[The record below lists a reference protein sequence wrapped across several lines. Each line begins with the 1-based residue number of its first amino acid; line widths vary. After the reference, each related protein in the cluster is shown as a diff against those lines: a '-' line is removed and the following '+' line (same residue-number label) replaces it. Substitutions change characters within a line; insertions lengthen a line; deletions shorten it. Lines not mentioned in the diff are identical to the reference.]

1 MNTLDNQANGPAT
14 VLVVDDDAGARLLV
28 GTALEMAGFRVIAA
42 ADGASALGQFRE
54 QPADCVVLDVVMP
67 GMNGFDVC
75 SALRAL
81 PESRH
86 VPILMQTSLDD
97 MESVNR
103 AYNAGATD
111 FSSKGINPM
120 LLAQRVKFLVRAKQT
135 QDQLRESEARVRYLA
150 YYDPLTALPNRQ
162 RLLQILEQQVEW
174 ALPRQRGLAVLMLDV
189 DNFSRINDTQGQA
202 VGDVLLKEVAHRLQ
216 NCLRDSQRSVD
227 RADDSAEKIDITD
240 WVARTG
246 GDEFALALPGIS
258 TAEAA
263 QAVAQRVQLA
273 LARPFVFAQAE
284 IPLSATMGISLFP
297 GDAATAGALIKNA
310 DAAMHHGKKTG
321 HGGLEFFNKSI
332 STRAARHLSME
343 ADLRKAVERGEFT
356 LNYQPRL
363 ALKDLRVEAVEAL
376 LRWRHPQRGFVAPD
390 EFIPL
395 AEQTGLI
402 VEIGDWV
409 LREACAQARRWRDAG
424 GPGWQVA
431 VNVSGVQFRDGS
443 LVSRVAH
450 AVDAAGIDSRMI
462 ELEFTEG
469 ALIEYSAAVNKAV
482 KSLKELGV
490 ATALDDFG
498 TGYSSLSY
506 LRHFPIDTLK
516 IDRVFVRDIASKNGG
531 NAPLVDAI
539 IAMAKSLGLA
549 TVAEGVETEAQWQ
562 YLKTRDANQVQGFLF
577 CRPLALEALESWHA
591 DWMHANRV
599 KVGRL
604 RLGIPEPGSRPSLLS
619 RAPPDHLGAVLVARQ
634 HARQHEQEIGQ
645 AIQIFEGL
653 GRYAFGSRQRPTAAL
668 GAPANGAGDMAG
680 GRRRA
685 AAGQYELLQGRQGL
699 VEFVQHRFEPI
710 DMRRLDHAMPGNAQF
725 TSQIEQVVLDFRETA
740 GDARRQCGDAQD
752 HADRAVGLVDGAVG
766 LDPQIFLRHP

>member
-1 MNTLDNQANGPAT
+1 METMNTSEHPVVIPAT
-14 VLVVDDDAGARLLV
+14 VLVVDDDPGARLLV
-28 GTALEMAGFRVIAA
+28 GAALEMAGFLVVTA
-42 ADGASALGQFRE
+42 ADGAAALGQFRAH
-54 QPADCVVLDVVMP
+54 PADCVVLDVVMP

-75 SALRAL
+75 SELRKL
-81 PESRH
+81 PGCRH

-162 RLLQILEQQVEW
+162 RLLQILEQQVAW
-174 ALPRQRGLAVLMLDV
+174 ATPRQRGLAVLMLDV

-202 VGDVLLKEVAHRLQ
+202 VGDVLLKEVAHRLK
-216 NCLRDSQRSVD
+216 NCLRDSQRTLD
-227 RADDSAEKIDITD
+227 LTDDTIERRDIND

-246 GDEFALALPGIS
+246 GDEFALALPGVPS
-258 TAEAA
+258 AEAA
-263 QAVAQRVQLA
+263 QIVARRVQLA
-273 LARPFVFAQAE
+273 LARPFVFAQQE
-284 IPLSATMGISLFP
+284 IPLSASMGISLFP
-297 GDAATAGALIKNA
+297 GDATTSEALIKNA
-310 DAAMHHGKKTG
+310 DAAMHHGKKSG

-332 STRAARHLSME
+332 SKRAARHLSME
-343 ADLRKAVERGEFT
+343 ADLRKALERGEFS

-363 ALKDLRVEAVEAL
+363 GLNDLRVEAVEAL
-376 LRWRHPQRGFVAPD
+376 LRWRHPQRGLVAPD

-409 LREACAQARRWRDAG
+409 LREACAQVRRWRDAG
-424 GPGWQVA
+424 GPDWQVA

-443 LVSRVAH
+443 LVSRVSRAIG
-450 AVDAAGIDSRMI
+450 AAGIESRRI

-469 ALIEYSAAVNKAV
+469 ALIEYSAAVSKAV

-516 IDRVFVRDIASKNGG
+516 IDRVFVRDIASKNDG
-531 NAPLVDAI
+531 NVPLVDAI
-539 IAMAKSLGLA
+539 IAMARSLRLA

-562 YLKTRDANQVQGFLF
+562 YLKTRSADQVQGFLF
-577 CRPLALEALESWHA
+577 CRPLAIADLAVWHA
-591 DWMHANRV
+591 DWLRANQ
-599 KVGRL
+599 L
-604 RLGIPEPGSRPSLLS
+604 
-619 RAPPDHLGAVLVARQ
+619 
-634 HARQHEQEIGQ
+634 
-645 AIQIFEGL
+645 
-653 GRYAFGSRQRPTAAL
+653 
-668 GAPANGAGDMAG
+668 
-680 GRRRA
+680 RA
-685 AAGQYELLQGRQGL
+685 AIA
-699 VEFVQHRFEPI
+699 
-710 DMRRLDHAMPGNAQF
+710 
-725 TSQIEQVVLDFRETA
+725 
-740 GDARRQCGDAQD
+740 
-752 HADRAVGLVDGAVG
+752 
-766 LDPQIFLRHP
+766 

>member
-1 MNTLDNQANGPAT
+1 METMNTSENQAVVPAT
-14 VLVVDDDAGARLLV
+14 VLVVDDDPGARLLV
-28 GTALEMAGFRVIAA
+28 GTVLEMAGFRVVTAV
-42 ADGASALGQFRE
+42 DGPTALSQFAE
-54 QPADCVVLDVVMP
+54 HPADCVVLDVVMP

-75 SALRAL
+75 SALRRL
-81 PESRH
+81 PDGPH

-111 FSSKGINPM
+111 FTSKGINPM
-120 LLAQRVKFLVRAKQT
+120 LLAQRVKFLVRSKQT

-162 RLLQILEQQVEW
+162 RLLQILEQQVAW
-174 ALPRQRGLAVLMLDV
+174 AVSRQRGLAVLMLDV
-189 DNFSRINDTQGQA
+189 DNFSRLNDTQGPA
-202 VGDVLLKEVAHRLQ
+202 VGDMLLKEVAHRLQ
-216 NCLRDSQRSVD
+216 NCLRDSQRTLD
-227 RADDSAEKIDITD
+227 PEEETLERKDIND

-246 GDEFALALPGIS
+246 GDEFALALPGVS

-297 GDAATAGALIKNA
+297 GDAATPEALVKNA
-310 DAAMHHGKKTG
+310 DAAMHYGKKVG
-321 HGGLEFFNKSI
+321 QGGLEFFNKSI

-343 ADLRKAVERGEFT
+343 TDLRKALERGEFT
-356 LNYQPRL
+356 LYYQPRL
-363 ALKDLRVEAVEAL
+363 ALEDLRVEAVEAL
-376 LRWRHPQRGFVAPD
+376 LRWKHPQRGFVAPD

-395 AEQTGLI
+395 AEQNGMI

-424 GPGWQVA
+424 AADWQVA

-443 LVSRVAH
+443 LVSRVSRAI
-450 AVDAAGIDSRMI
+450 DAAGIESRMI

-469 ALIEYSAAVNKAV
+469 ALIEYSAAVSKAV
-482 KSLKELGV
+482 KALKALGV

-516 IDRVFVRDIASKNGG
+516 IDRAFVRDIASYNGG

-577 CRPLALEALESWHA
+577 CRPLAIVDLERWHA
-591 DWMHANRV
+591 DWLHAHQ
-599 KVGRL
+599 
-604 RLGIPEPGSRPSLLS
+604 S
-619 RAPPDHLGAVLVARQ
+619 DVASV
-634 HARQHEQEIGQ
+634 A
-645 AIQIFEGL
+645 
-653 GRYAFGSRQRPTAAL
+653 
-668 GAPANGAGDMAG
+668 
-680 GRRRA
+680 
-685 AAGQYELLQGRQGL
+685 
-699 VEFVQHRFEPI
+699 
-710 DMRRLDHAMPGNAQF
+710 
-725 TSQIEQVVLDFRETA
+725 
-740 GDARRQCGDAQD
+740 
-752 HADRAVGLVDGAVG
+752 
-766 LDPQIFLRHP
+766 

>member
-1 MNTLDNQANGPAT
+1 MNTTEDHAVIPAT
-14 VLVVDDDAGARLLV
+14 VLVVDDDPGARLLV
-28 GTALEMAGFRVIAA
+28 GTALEMAGFRVATA
-42 ADGASALGQFRE
+42 CDGVGALSRFRA

-67 GMNGFDVC
+67 GMSGFDVC

-81 PESRH
+81 PDCRH

-103 AYNAGATD
+103 AYNVGATD

-162 RLLQILEQQVEW
+162 RLLQILEQQVAW

-202 VGDVLLKEVAHRLQ
+202 VGDALLKEIAHRLQ
-216 NCLRDSQRSVD
+216 YCLRDAQRSLDQVGD
-227 RADDSAEKIDITD
+227 AETQDITD

-246 GDEFALALPGIS
+246 GDEFTLALPGVS
-258 TAEAA
+258 TADAA
-263 QAVAQRVQLA
+263 QIVARRVQSA
-273 LARPFVFAQAE
+273 LARPFVFAQQE

-297 GDAATAGALIKNA
+297 GDADTAEALVKNA
-310 DAAMHHGKKTG
+310 DAAMHHGRKTG
-321 HGGLEFFNKSI
+321 QGALEFFKKSI
-332 STRAARHLSME
+332 STRAAKNLSME
-343 ADLRKAVERGEFT
+343 ADLRKALERDEFT

-363 ALKDLRVEAVEAL
+363 SLEDLRVDAVEAL
-376 LRWRHPQRGFVAPD
+376 LRWRHPQRGMVSPD

-395 AEQTGLI
+395 AERSGLI

-409 LREACAQARRWRDAG
+409 LREACAQVRRWRDAG
-424 GPGWQVA
+424 APGWQVA

-443 LVSRVAH
+443 LVSRVSRAI
-450 AVDAAGIDSRMI
+450 DAAGIDSRMI

-469 ALIEYSAAVNKAV
+469 ALIEYSSVVSKAV
-482 KSLKELGV
+482 KSLKTLGV

-516 IDRVFVRDIASKNGG
+516 IDRAFVRDIASKSGG

-539 IAMAKSLGLA
+539 IAMARSLGLT

-562 YLKTRDANQVQGFLF
+562 YLKARDADQVQGFLF
-577 CRPLALEALESWHA
+577 CRPLAIVDLQRWHT
-591 DWMHANRV
+591 DWLHSDQ
-599 KVGRL
+599 L
-604 RLGIPEPGSRPSLLS
+604 RASS
-619 RAPPDHLGAVLVARQ
+619 VA
-634 HARQHEQEIGQ
+634 
-645 AIQIFEGL
+645 
-653 GRYAFGSRQRPTAAL
+653 
-668 GAPANGAGDMAG
+668 
-680 GRRRA
+680 
-685 AAGQYELLQGRQGL
+685 
-699 VEFVQHRFEPI
+699 
-710 DMRRLDHAMPGNAQF
+710 
-725 TSQIEQVVLDFRETA
+725 
-740 GDARRQCGDAQD
+740 
-752 HADRAVGLVDGAVG
+752 
-766 LDPQIFLRHP
+766 